1 VTLLAAVRALYEYN
15 RRATE
20 RVLATAEALTPEEFT
35 TPLIAGQ
42 PPIRDMLV
50 HLAGTQRIHLEWWS
64 GALSGEESFA
74 RVFRPSD
81 HPGLEAVRELWD
93 GVAEETTAFVGSFRA
108 DSDLERVCE
117 RTRPGGEVRRV
128 ELWLSMLHV
137 ANHGTQHRSEVAV
150 MLTALGHSPG
160 DLELL

>member
-35 TPLIAGQ
+35 TPLIAGH
-42 PPIRDMLV
+42 PPIRDGLV

-81 HPGLEAVRELWD
+81 YPDLEAVRRTWD
-93 GVAEETTAFVGSFRA
+93 EVARETSAFVASLSSDA
-108 DSDLERVCE
+108 DLERVCE

-128 ELWLSMLHV
+128 ELWHSMLHIV
-137 ANHGTQHRSEVAV
+137 SHGTQHRS
-150 MLTALGHSPG
+150 GSR
-160 DLELL
+160 